1 MYKSDY
7 IMRTIKQFA
16 ETLAALVFNARSND
30 DEVSYSD
37 LEELS
42 TSFSGLTLDTLTS
55 MNSSQLIGLF
65 SITGELDI
73 NKTYASACLLHQ
85 LSKQESSE
93 EDSISQK
100 HTALDLLIA
109 IKEKLGEYL
118 NDEHQVLV
126 EELQADPALVLC
138 TSLNTNNFNLTS
150 AV

>member
-16 ETLAALVFNARSND
+16 EMLAALVFNARSND

-55 MNSSQLIGLF
+55 MNSSQLLGLF

-73 NKTYASACLLHQ
+73 NKSYASACLLHQ

-93 EDSISQK
+93 QDAIRQK
-100 HTALDLLIA
+100 NITLELLIA
-109 IKEKLGEYL
+109 IKEHLGDYL
-118 NDEHQVLV
+118 NDEHQALM
-126 EELQADPALVLC
+126 EELQND
-138 TSLNTNNFNLTS
+138 TSLR
-150 AV
+150 